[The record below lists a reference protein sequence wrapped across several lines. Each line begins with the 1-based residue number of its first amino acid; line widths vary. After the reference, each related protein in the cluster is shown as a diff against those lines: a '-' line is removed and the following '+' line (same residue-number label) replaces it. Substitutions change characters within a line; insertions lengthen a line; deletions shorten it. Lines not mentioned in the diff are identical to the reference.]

1 MKKFLKFLAIFS
13 IICSGVANADDID
26 VNFATDSGEE
36 VVVEGQTSRTELGI
50 AFTPNDK
57 SEGHRVLDL
66 VVSTI
71 KSFQPRGEVSAH
83 VVNRQTG
90 TTKEIVFSI
99 QGEESSVSLIGT
111 FADGSLLIWQKTK

>member
-13 IICSGVANADDID
+13 FICSGVANADDID

-36 VVVEGQTSRTELGI
+36 VVVEGQTSRTELGM

-57 SEGHRVLDL
+57 SEGRRVLDL